1 MTKKYKL
8 INKQKHFEDALMIS
22 TCSETKKGFIPSA
35 KFVKPSKY
43 LTAHVDKNSWSYVKT
58 KDNYTLRVTLEGYGS
73 CTPAYILQR
82 YIDELLVRDQ
92 KKWADR
98 VKKEGILERD

>member
-1 MTKKYKL
+1 MKKKYKL
-8 INKQKHFEDALMIS
+8 VNRQKHFEDALMAS
-22 TCSETKKGFIPSA
+22 TCSVTKKGFIPSA
-35 KFVKPSKY
+35 KKVKPSKY
-43 LTAHVDKNSWSYVKT
+43 LTAHVDKNCWSYVKT
-58 KDNYTLRVTLEGYGS
+58 KGGYTLRATIDGYGS

-82 YIDELLVRDQ
+82 CIDEMLVRDQ